1 MQADIEFIE
10 SQLTEHLSRQPESLI
25 LESRKSFLETG
36 FALISYM
43 LPENIKKPLADE
55 IMELVDTRS
64 ARRDVRFKE
73 TSNSARRMR
82 NVSADEIRGHGGWV
96 ETLYES
102 TAFRDALGQVAA
114 EPVLECP
121 YLPEQYIITH
131 LEQAGDTHG
140 WHWDDYR
147 FGVIF
152 VVNCPP
158 VEHGGFVQCVA
169 GTSWDKS
176 DPQVFRKLIE
186 NPIRSYELRPGDL
199 YILRTDTTLHQVH
212 PIMAGSRT
220 IVNFAFAAESDL
232 EREISH
238 ETMKEL
244 FRRTA

>member
-1 MQADIEFIE
+1 
-10 SQLTEHLSRQPESLI
+10 
-25 LESRKSFLETG
+25 
-36 FALISYM
+36 
-43 LPENIKKPLADE
+43 
-55 IMELVDTRS
+55 
-64 ARRDVRFKE
+64 
-73 TSNSARRMR
+73 MR
-82 NVSADEIRGHGGWV
+82 NVSAEEIRGRGGWV
-96 ETLYES
+96 EALYRS
-102 TAFRDALGQVAA
+102 PAFRQALTRVAG

-131 LEQAGDTHG
+131 LEQVGDTHG

-158 VEHGGFVQCVA
+158 VESGGFVQCVS

-176 DPQVFRKLIE
+176 DPQVFRKIIE

-199 YILRTDTTLHQVH
+199 YVLRTDTTLHQVH
-212 PIMAGSRT
+212 PIMDGSRT
-220 IVNFAFAAESDL
+220 IVNFAYAAESDL

-244 FRRTA
+244 FRRTT